1 MGQVQSAAGDVLDGW
16 PCQQVHPSL
25 EQYSERTTLR
35 NAYCCHRCRPVFC
48 TACSFLTVCKHLG
61 SKRIMH
67 IRSAFLLV
75 TPGILGSQARPAC
88 THRQL

>member
-1 MGQVQSAAGDVLDGW
+1 MPEGAPQLGAVRSGPPLGNTVQ
-16 PCQQVHPSL
+16 
-25 EQYSERTTLR
+25 Y
-35 NAYCCHRCRPVFC
+35 CHRCRPVFC
-48 TACSFLTVCKHLG
+48 TACSFLLVCKHLG
-61 SKRIMH
+61 SERITH